1 MVRNIIIIVII
12 SRNTKEALHSLRS
25 GLSSAAT
32 NLSKKYEEMT
42 ATSHSQAGPTEPEE
56 DRVSQSSTDSRRQ
69 SETVTVDGVPQDTWS
84 TLTEALWNH
93 LWGDNARSQPS
104 SNVTQRAADITEQFE
119 TLYTRANL
127 ETEERPVAVSV
138 EMTTCSK
145 CQVCG
150 SILYDEEIMAGWTA
164 EDSNLNT
171 CCPFCQRLTVPFLV
185 SLVTDWR
192 SSPPSG
198 DLSHPLQTLP
208 PVTQPPISVPYIS
221 PLVLRKELEAVLERE
236 GDACLTNLSL
246 PDLHPII
253 YWNLIY
259 YFHRIAVPS
268 HLPGLLL
275 AKEVTGWD
283 NLDWRNVKVV
293 TRWDNENLHQQD
305 MIPLHIQWRKRNCA
319 VSLIFHF
326 PTSTDQIFSPQ
337 TDPKVMHPLMHTVIK
352 GVKENDL
359 KYCVESIIRER
370 VRREGGHVTESTIT
384 NSVYRETLFLTLV
397 SLGQD
402 NIDLTAFDRW
412 EGLQ

>member
-1 MVRNIIIIVII
+1 MRPSVSTRHIVLIF
-12 SRNTKEALHSLRS
+12 RNTKEALHSLRS

-42 ATSHSQAGPTEPEE
+42 ATSHQATGQTEPEE

-119 TLYTRANL
+119 TLYARANL
-127 ETEERPVAVSV
+127 ETEERPVAVGV
-138 EMTTCSK
+138 EMTTCSR

-185 SLVTDWR
+185 SLVTDYR
-192 SSPPSG
+192 SSPPQG
-198 DLSHPLQTLP
+198 DLSHPLETLP

-221 PLVLRKELEAVLERE
+221 PLVLRKELEAVLDRE
-236 GDACLTNLSL
+236 GDACLTNPDL

-259 YFHRIAVPS
+259 FFHRIAVPS
-268 HLPGLLL
+268 HLTGLLL
-275 AKEVTGWD
+275 SKQVAGWD
-283 NLDWRNVKVV
+283 DLDYRNVKVV
-293 TRWDNENLHQQD
+293 TRWDNEQLHQHD
-305 MIPLHIQWRKRNCA
+305 MMPLHIQWRKRNCA
-319 VSLIFHF
+319 VSFRINILNRSHHQFCF
-326 PTSTDQIFSPQ
+326 Q
-337 TDPKVMHPLMHTVIK
+337 TDPRVMHPLMHTVIK

-370 VRREGGHVTESTIT
+370 VRKEGGQVMNSSNT

-402 NIDLTAFDRW
+402 NIDLTAFDR
-412 EGLQ
+412 